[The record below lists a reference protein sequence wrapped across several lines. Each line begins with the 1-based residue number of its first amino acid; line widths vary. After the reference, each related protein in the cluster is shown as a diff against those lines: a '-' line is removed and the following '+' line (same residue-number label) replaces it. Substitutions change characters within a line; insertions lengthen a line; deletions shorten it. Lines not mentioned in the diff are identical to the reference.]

1 MERAERVG
9 QAGRAARAEREA
21 KAGMEGKAA
30 RAVKV
35 GKLRFPLDRSYFT
48 RKGAHL
54 WLIPEKDGT
63 VKIGMDSFLTEN
75 AGYLNYIMLD
85 RKPSVKRGASLGS
98 FESAK
103 FVSKLFSPVSGRVVG
118 VNEEVIR
125 DPRRINKDPYGSW
138 ILALRP
144 GDIEK
149 DMSSPELLKDELEIR
164 RWIQEELARADD
176 EG

>member
-1 MERAERVG
+1 MAERAGQAAKTETKARTRRAER
-9 QAGRAARAEREA
+9 
-21 KAGMEGKAA
+21 AA

-54 WLIPEKDGT
+54 WLLPQKDGT
-63 VKIGMDSFLTEN
+63 VKIGMDSFLAEN

-85 RKPSVKRGASLGS
+85 RSPSVKRGASLGS

-103 FVSKLFSPVSGRVVG
+103 FVSKLFSPVSGRLVG
-118 VNEEVIR
+118 VNEQVIM
-125 DPRRINKDPYGSW
+125 DPRRINKDPYGEW

-144 GDIEK
+144 KDISK
-149 DMSSPELLKDELEIR
+149 DLSSPELLKDEKEIR
-164 RWIQEELARADD
+164 AWIRAELARADD
-176 EG
+176 EC